1 MKVYLKKNIKVGDK
15 EFYKDSFGYTRAVT
29 WGDKTNGSFVYLVDF
44 EDSPMTPVSLSNLSF
59 SASPL

>member
-15 EFYKDSFGYTRAVT
+15 EFYKDAYGYTRAVT

-44 EDSPMTPVSLSNLSF
+44 EDSPITPVSLSNLSF
-59 SASPL
+59 SASSL